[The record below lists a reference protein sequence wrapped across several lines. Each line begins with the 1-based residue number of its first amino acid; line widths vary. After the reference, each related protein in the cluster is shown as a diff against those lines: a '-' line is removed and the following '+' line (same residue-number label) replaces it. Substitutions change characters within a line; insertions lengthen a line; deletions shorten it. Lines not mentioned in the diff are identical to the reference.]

1 MCFVYV
7 LVRVQQYNDLCC
19 AVRMI
24 PGTGM
29 VFTAVTTPNTC
40 DYCCCLVATA
50 ANAGDGALYWCCS
63 ILAAAAAAPGAPGAA
78 LYC

>member
-1 MCFVYV
+1 MCLLYV

-19 AVRMI
+19 AVHII

-29 VFTAVTTPNTC
+29 VFAAVITPNTC
-40 DYCCCLVATA
+40 DYCCCFAATA
-50 ANAGDGALYWCCS
+50 TDAGDGALYWCCS
-63 ILAAAAAAPGAPGAA
+63 ILTAAAAAPGAPAAA